1 MPQLLRIHVPLLKPE
16 DVIPHLGK
24 GELHWR
30 DGYSAK
36 SVCVS
41 WFNAN
46 DIPSAVRSVLDQ
58 APEYRGAELLEA
70 WLERCTH
77 LPWGKGNPS
86 QTDLLALLRLEDGL
100 AILGIEAKVKESF
113 GPIVRDWLDDGGANK
128 EARLHGLCDFL
139 GLELTAALDLRYQLL
154 HRTAAAIL
162 EAQRFGAARAAM
174 VVQSF
179 CPERTGLSDFRAFA
193 RAAAFGDIGA
203 NSMSEPRKLNGVET
217 RVGWIAD
224 RADISG

>member
-1 MPQLLRIHVPLLKPE
+1 MPQLPRIHVPLLKPE

-36 SVCVS
+36 SVCLS

-46 DIPSAVRSVLDQ
+46 DIPSSVRSVLNQ
-58 APEYRGAELLEA
+58 AAEYRGAELLDA

-77 LPWGKGNPS
+77 LPWGRGNPS
-86 QTDLLALLRLEDGL
+86 QTDLLALLRLGDGI
-100 AILGIEAKVKESF
+100 AVVGIEAKVKESF
-113 GPIVRDWLDDGGANK
+113 GPIVRDWLDEGGANK
-128 EARLHGLCDFL
+128 EARLQGLCDFL
-139 GLELTAALDLRYQLL
+139 GLDRTAALDLRYQLL

-162 EAQRFGAARAAM
+162 EAQRFRAPRAAM

-179 CPERTGLSDFRAFA
+179 CPERTGFNDFQAFA
-193 RAAAFGDIGA
+193 RAAGFGDVSA
-203 NSMSEPRKLNGVET
+203 NSMSGPRQLSGVDT
-217 RVGWIAD
+217 RLGWVAD
-224 RADISG
+224 HANY